1 MRKLNNPDDVTVTVV
16 TCLHLVVH
24 ANRVSTASF
33 RTPDTRIIKR
43 KSLQQQVQ
51 FLSPN
56 TSPSWQNRG
65 VRGMCHLYVQRRHG
79 ARKLG
84 TRKKTAPPLR
94 QDIVVWH
101 LFFCLALGTCA
112 EKVQGAAISQ
122 LDVTCTGIPAAALHI
137 KIPRQQS
144 EDPCLAYP
152 RWDLCPLT
160 SLTARRTA
168 TLVRTNASCPSGS
181 LAEVPSWIM
190 ECHWVGIFHPI
201 LADEEYDNYVYKY
214 TIYICK
220 ICIYYIQYT
229 TVLNLSMFIE
239 WRNITKG

>member
-1 MRKLNNPDDVTVTVV
+1 MTVTVV
-16 TCLHLVVH
+16 TSLHLVTPSKPLSQ
-24 ANRVSTASF
+24 RPVSQ
-33 RTPDTRIIKR
+33 PQDTRIIKL
-43 KSLQQQVQ
+43 KSLQQQVE
-51 FLSPN
+51 FLSSQHISKL
-56 TSPSWQNRG
+56 TDRG

-84 TRKKTAPPLR
+84 TRKITAPPLR

-152 RWDLCPLT
+152 R
-160 SLTARRTA
+160 
-168 TLVRTNASCPSGS
+168 
-181 LAEVPSWIM
+181 
-190 ECHWVGIFHPI
+190 
-201 LADEEYDNYVYKY
+201 
-214 TIYICK
+214 
-220 ICIYYIQYT
+220 
-229 TVLNLSMFIE
+229 
-239 WRNITKG
+239 